1 MKSPFLSLAPAW
13 VRAACWGHR
22 PQPPQPSPPPLST
35 ALLLHPAQTP
45 LPRRLTSG
53 TCFAP
58 DSIFPRETKIASSD
72 PPFPPHPIP
81 RRAGQRTGGEGRTEG
96 LYIIYYKIYGCVYT
110 RVASGV
116 PWGTQSWGAKRR
128 AWTSPSPP
136 PPSPGWAGGPI
147 PSLCRSRVGPVAPP
161 APHRSTV
168 AARRLLFALGRL
180 QAAGGSAARGGADQP
195 HSRGTWQPRPQRT
208 RLRCA
213 GAPLA
218 RGQAACRTRGG
229 GADRAGVPQHVDP
242 LAGSSPAPPPRPGD
256 AVMEQHRPRGQNI
269 PSCSRDNV
277 SLLKHALAAQRHFFL
292 LPLDATA
299 GEIKGDGAPGGTRG
313 GGCAKTTPGRFGSQS
328 PAPPLRPQGK
338 CRGRVGCCGGGSAP
352 SPRAPETPRCE
363 PHPLHCPP
371 RGGRSAPRPRSRG
384 GGDTSVGAAVV
395 GWGRSAG
402 GWDCFPPSARLG
414 RGQQLPRG

>member
-1 MKSPFLSLAPAW
+1 M
-13 VRAACWGHR
+13 C
-22 PQPPQPSPPPLST
+22 
-35 ALLLHPAQTP
+35 
-45 LPRRLTSG
+45 
-53 TCFAP
+53 
-58 DSIFPRETKIASSD
+58 
-72 PPFPPHPIP
+72 
-81 RRAGQRTGGEGRTEG
+81 
-96 LYIIYYKIYGCVYT
+96 
-110 RVASGV
+110 
-116 PWGTQSWGAKRR
+116 
-128 AWTSPSPP
+128 
-136 PPSPGWAGGPI
+136 
-147 PSLCRSRVGPVAPP
+147 
-161 APHRSTV
+161 
-168 AARRLLFALGRL
+168 
-180 QAAGGSAARGGADQP
+180 
-195 HSRGTWQPRPQRT
+195 RGT
-208 RLRCA
+208 A
-213 GAPLA
+213 GTGSGGVQDA
-218 RGQAACRTRGG
+218 GGG

-371 RGGRSAPRPRSRG
+371 RGGGAQRHVPAAEEG
-384 GGDTSVGAAVV
+384 GTHRWALPLWDGDEVPAGGTAFRRLLGSVG
-395 GWGRSAG
+395 RSS
-402 GWDCFPPSARLG
+402 C
-414 RGQQLPRG
+414 RGVEGKRSCCDF